1 MQADP
6 FQANRELERELCA
19 FTGAPY
25 AVTVNSCTM
34 AILLACAWVREQML
48 PRVPMFSIP
57 RRTYIGVPMS
67 IANARCGV
75 TFHDE
80 DWQGEYELKMLPDDQ
95 GLSVWDS
102 ARRFTSD
109 MFTQS
114 VSYETRPASGGLLSG
129 EETIR
134 MVKPLHGRRFQCVS
148 HHITKILGHSQGGT
162 ILHNVSEADAWLRR
176 ARFDGRTEGV
186 PATEDHF
193 DMIGWHAYMSPDVA
207 AALRWKLASLPRHNA
222 DLPRDNYPDLSLAP
236 IFSGKTPG

>member
-19 FTGAPY
+19 YTGAPY

-34 AILLACAWVREQML
+34 ALLLVCAWVREQML
-48 PRVPMFSIP
+48 PRAPMFSIP

-67 IANARCGV
+67 IVNARCGV

-80 DWQGEYELKMLPDDQ
+80 DWRGEYELKMLPDDQ

-102 ARRFTSD
+102 ARRFTSE
-109 MFTQS
+109 MFNVRTWVERQES
-114 VSYETRPASGGLLSG
+114 SGLIGS
-129 EETIR
+129 EELIR
-134 MVKPLHGRRFQCVS
+134 RVEPLKGRRFQCVS
-148 HHITKILGHSQGGT
+148 HHVTKILGASQGGT
-162 ILHNVSEADAWLRR
+162 ILHKVSEADAWLRR

-186 PATEDHF
+186 PPSEDSF
-193 DMIGWHAYMSPDVA
+193 TQIGWHCYMSPDVA

-222 DLPRDNYPDLSLAP
+222 DLPNDNYPDLSLAP
-236 IFSGKTPG
+236 VFTGKTPA